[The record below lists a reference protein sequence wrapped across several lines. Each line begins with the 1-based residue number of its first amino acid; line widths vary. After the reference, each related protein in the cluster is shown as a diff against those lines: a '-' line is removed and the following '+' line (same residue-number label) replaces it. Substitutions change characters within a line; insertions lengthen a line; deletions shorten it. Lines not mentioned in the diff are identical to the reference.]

1 MKKCRDFWMSL
12 KNALFGI
19 CSAFRT
25 ERNMRF
31 HFAIA
36 NLIMIFAYFYK
47 LTKFEWAL
55 LVLAICS
62 VMVAELFN
70 TAIEKA
76 VDTATKEYN
85 ENARIAKDVAAGA
98 VLFTAFF
105 AVLIGF
111 FLFFDVERILK
122 TLSYIFTDPV
132 ILIPCLGIGIVDVL
146 FVIFGGKKK

>member
-1 MKKCRDFWMSL
+1 MKKCRDFRMSL

-19 CSAFRT
+19 YAAFRT

-36 NLIMIFAYFYK
+36 NLIVIFAYFYK
-47 LTKFEWAL
+47 LARFEWAL
-55 LVLAICS
+55 LMLAICG